1 MTRLLYA
8 LLALLLLVGV
18 APRADAAVT
27 ITFWSHEFGNEFPH
41 AFFTLVGTPDAGG
54 APVDLNYGF
63 TAKTITPAI
72 LMGTVA
78 GRLDAA
84 KPDYVRRS
92 DAQFA
97 VVLTDAQYADIL
109 ALTREW
115 GEEGDHRYSLNKR
128 NCVHFVQ
135 EAARRSGVAV
145 VSFPQLM
152 KKPRSYLKAV
162 AAANAGTVRVIGQP
176 GSTYLASSSATPVTP
191 DLIRGPAS
199 SPPSR

>member
-1 MTRLLYA
+1 MTRLIHA

-18 APRADAAVT
+18 APRAEAAVT
-27 ITFWSHEFGNEFPH
+27 ITFWSHEFGDDFPH
-41 AFFTLVGTPDAGG
+41 AFFTLTGIPNAGG
-54 APVDLNYGF
+54 APVDVNYGF

-78 GRLDAA
+78 GRLDVS
-84 KPDYVRRS
+84 KPDYIRRS

-97 VVLTDAQYADIL
+97 VTLTDAQYADVL

-135 EAARRSGVAV
+135 EAARRSGVATLA
-145 VSFPQLM
+145 FPQLM

-162 AAANAGTVRVIGQP
+162 AAANAGSVRVIGQP
-176 GSTYLASSSATPVTP
+176 GSAYLVAATP
-191 DLIRGPAS
+191 
-199 SPPSR
+199 